1 MSLRGRLV
9 ALLAGAVVITVVI
22 ATVGAYFS
30 ARGAFTDEIDEF
42 LDARAERLIGAPGLA
57 EGFDA
62 RRIRATDRPGLDGVV
77 LLEFDALVQ
86 ILDRTG
92 AVRFS
97 VQGQPALPVDAT
109 DRRIAASDDGDRYR
123 TVSIDG
129 EDFRVLTAAL
139 PGAGAVQVARPL
151 AEIDNALA
159 VLTRRTIIF
168 GVIAA
173 AVVAGLGWFVSRR
186 MTRPVEQLTAAAEHV
201 ASTGDLTTPIGVT
214 GDDEVGRLGRS
225 FNTMLDALAM
235 SRRQQRDLIQDASH
249 ELRTPLTSL
258 TTNVEIL
265 QRRIAALDDSQRDE
279 ILADIRHE
287 LGELTDLT
295 TELVELAT
303 DHDRADEPKTRL
315 LLSTVAERVAQR
327 TRRRTGRRVDV
338 VTHGDIAVAANGSA
352 VERAL
357 ANIVGNANKFSPA
370 DTPIEIVVSPGVVEV
385 LDRGLGVDEEDLPR
399 VFDRFYRATGARN
412 TPGSGLGLAIVRQ
425 IIDAH
430 SGEVWARRR
439 PDGGT
444 AVGFRL
450 PMRPYDPGAQAVSDP
465 PGEPPGRAGSGP
477 VSRGNA
483 GSSPHADQ
491 EPT

>member
-1 MSLRGRLV
+1 MSLRGRL
-9 ALLAGAVVITVVI
+9 ASLLAGAVVTAVVI

-42 LDARAERLIGAPGLA
+42 LSARADRLTGAPSLA

-62 RRIRATDRPGLDGVV
+62 RRVRAAARPGLDGVV

-97 VQGQPALPVDAT
+97 VESQPALPVDAT
-109 DRRIAASDDGDRYR
+109 DRRIAANGDGERYR

-129 EDFRVLTAAL
+129 DDFRVLTAAL

-151 AEIDNALA
+151 TEVDNALT
-159 VLTRRTIIF
+159 VLARRTIVF

-186 MTRPVEQLTAAAEHV
+186 VTRPVEELTAAAERV
-201 ASTGDLTTPIGVT
+201 ATTGDLTTPIAVSG
-214 GDDEVGRLGRS
+214 GDEVGRLGRS
-225 FNTMLDALAM
+225 FNTMLDALAT
-235 SRRQQRDLIQDASH
+235 SRRQQRHLVQDASH

-279 ILADIRHE
+279 ILADIRLE
-287 LGELTDLT
+287 LGELADLT

-303 DHDRADEPKTRL
+303 DPDRADEPVTRF
-315 LLSTVAERVAQR
+315 LLSAVAEDVARR

-338 VTHGDIAVAANGSA
+338 VTHGDIAVSA
-352 VERAL
+352 IRPGVERAL
-357 ANIVGNANKFSPA
+357 SNIVGNAAKFSPPDA
-370 DTPIEIVVSPGVVEV
+370 PIEIVVSPGAVEV
-385 LDRGLGVDEEDLPR
+385 LDRGPGIHDDEASDDEASR
-399 VFDRFYRATGARN
+399 VFDRFYRTAEARDA
-412 TPGSGLGLAIVRQ
+412 PGSGLGLAIVRQ
-425 IIDAH
+425 IVDAH

-439 PDGGT
+439 PDGGS

-450 PMRPYDPGAQAVSDP
+450 PIRPEGPGGHTTAGPSAP
-465 PGEPPGRAGSGP
+465 PPP
-477 VSRGNA
+477 
-483 GSSPHADQ
+483 
-491 EPT
+491 

>member
-1 MSLRGRLV
+1 VSLRARLV
-9 ALLAGAVVITVVI
+9 ALLAGAVVTAVVI
-22 ATVGAYFS
+22 ATVGAYVS

-42 LDARAERLIGAPGLA
+42 LATRADRLTGAPSLA

-62 RRIRATDRPGLDGVV
+62 RRVRATDRPGLDGVV

-97 VQGQPALPVDAT
+97 VESQPALPVDAT
-109 DRRIAASDDGDRYR
+109 DRRIAASDDGERYR
-123 TVSIDG
+123 TVSVDG
-129 EDFRVLTAAL
+129 EGFRVLTAAL

-151 AEIDNALA
+151 AEIDDALA
-159 VLTRRTIIF
+159 VLTRRTIVF

-186 MTRPVEQLTAAAEHV
+186 VTRPVEELTAAAEHV
-201 ASTGDLTTPIGVT
+201 ATTGDLTTPIGVT

-235 SRRQQRDLIQDASH
+235 SRRQQRHLVQDASH

-265 QRRIAALDDSQRDE
+265 QRRFGALDDSQRDE
-279 ILADIRHE
+279 ILADMRLE

-303 DHDRADEPKTRL
+303 DHNRADEPATRFL
-315 LLSTVAERVAQR
+315 LAAVAEDVAQR
-327 TRRRTGRRVDV
+327 TRRRSDRRVDV
-338 VTHGDIAVAANGSA
+338 VTRGDIAISASRPA

-357 ANIVGNANKFSPA
+357 TNIVGNADKFAPTE
-370 DTPIEIVVSPGVVEV
+370 TPIEIAVSPGAVEV
-385 LDRGLGVDEEDLPR
+385 LDRGPGIDDGDLPR
-399 VFDRFYRATGARN
+399 VFDRFYRATGARD
-412 TPGSGLGLAIVRQ
+412 TAGSGLGLAIVRQ
-425 IIDAH
+425 IVGAH
-430 SGEVWARRR
+430 GGEVWARRR

-450 PMRPYDPGAQAVSDP
+450 PIDPAG
-465 PGEPPGRAGSGP
+465 PGDQTASGPSAEPPR
-477 VSRGNA
+477 
-483 GSSPHADQ
+483 
-491 EPT
+491 